1 MQPFAEKIRILG
13 QLRELMV
20 YFCLQQVSFFP
31 EVIATSKPSEMH
43 AQNRGFR
50 LGSLDVRQTVCA
62 LAGLKDYQS
71 KLIAYDL
78 KQTFSVSPLCRL
90 FRVFRRLPQS
100 SPTTE

>member
-50 LGSLDVRQTVCA
+50 LA
-62 LAGLKDYQS
+62 LWTFD
-71 KLIAYDL
+71 
-78 KQTFSVSPLCRL
+78 KQFAPW
-90 FRVFRRLPQS
+90 QD
-100 SPTTE
+100 